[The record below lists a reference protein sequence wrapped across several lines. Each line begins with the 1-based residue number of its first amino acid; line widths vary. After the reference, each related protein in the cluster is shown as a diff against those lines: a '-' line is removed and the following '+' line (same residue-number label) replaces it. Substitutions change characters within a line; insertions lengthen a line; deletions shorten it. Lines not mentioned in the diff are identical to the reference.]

1 VLEPTVT
8 TPPVIAN
15 RAEESR
21 PVYSSLPEEPLV
33 TIESGRAWAPVNLRE
48 LWAYRELLYFLA
60 WRDIKVRY
68 KQTLMG
74 VAWVVVQPLLLTLIF
89 TLFLGVLARV
99 PSDGVPYPLLV
110 FAGLLPWSFFSSA
123 VATGAVS
130 MVSNSH
136 LVTKIYFPRLLV
148 PFAAVAAR
156 LIDFAIA
163 SVILGGMM
171 LYYRQALTPSLLM
184 APVLVALLML
194 FTTAVSTLTAALN
207 AKYRD
212 IGVMLPVLLQLWM
225 YVSPVLYPIGLIPEA
240 WRGFYILNPLV
251 GIIDGFRSAVLGRP
265 FNWPAL
271 AVTVTVTLLLLAYSL
286 FAFRRAEKSFADV
299 I

>member
-15 RAEESR
+15 RAEETR
-21 PVYSSLPEEPLV
+21 PTYSSLPEEPLV
-33 TIESGRAWAPVNLRE
+33 IIESSRALTPLNLRE
-48 LWAYRELLYFLA
+48 LWEARELLYFLA

-68 KQTLMG
+68 KQTVLG
-74 VAWVVVQPLLLTLIF
+74 VAWVVMQPLLLTLIF
-89 TLFLGVLARV
+89 TVFLGMLARV
-99 PSDGVPYPLLV
+99 PTEGVPYPLLV
-110 FAGLLPWSFFSSA
+110 FSGLLPWSFFSSA
-123 VATGAVS
+123 VSTGAVS

-148 PFAAVAAR
+148 PFAAVAGR

-163 SVILGGMM
+163 SVILGGLM
-171 LYYRQALTPSLLM
+171 LYYRQPLTPSALM
-184 APVLVALLML
+184 APVLVALTVL
-194 FTTAVSTLTAALN
+194 FTLAVSTLSAALN

-212 IGVMLPVLLQLWM
+212 VGVMLPVLLQLWM
-225 YVSPVLYPIGLIPEA
+225 YVSPVLYPLGIIPEA
-240 WRGFYILNPLV
+240 WRGLYKLNPLV
-251 GIIDGFRSAVLGRP
+251 GIIDGFRSAILGKP
-265 FNWPAL
+265 FDWGAL
-271 AVTVTVTLLLLAYSL
+271 AVTAAATLLLLAYSL

>member
-15 RAEESR
+15 RAEETR
-21 PVYSSLPEEPLV
+21 PTHSSLPEEPLI
-33 TIESGRAWAPVNLRE
+33 TIEPSRAWAPLNLRE
-48 LWAYRELLYFLA
+48 LWEFRELLYFLA
-60 WRDIKVRY
+60 WRDVKVRY
-68 KQTLMG
+68 KQTVFG
-74 VAWVVVQPLLLTLIF
+74 VAWVVLQPLLLTLIF
-89 TLFLGVLARV
+89 TVFLGMLARV
-99 PSDGVPYPLLV
+99 PTEGVPYALLV
-110 FAGLLPWSFFSSA
+110 YAGLLPWSFFNSA
-123 VATGAVS
+123 VSSGAVS

-163 SVILGGMM
+163 SVLLGGLM
-171 LYYRQALTPSLLM
+171 LYYRQGPTTGLLM
-184 APVLVALLML
+184 APVLVALTVL
-194 FTTAVSTLTAALN
+194 FALAVSTLAAAVN

-212 IGVMLPVLLQLWM
+212 VGVMLPVLLQLWM
-225 YVSPVLYPIGLIPEA
+225 YVSPVLYPLGVIPPA
-240 WRGFYILNPLV
+240 WRGLYTLNPLV

-265 FNWPAL
+265 FNWGAL
-271 AVTVTVTLLLLAYSL
+271 AVTAAATALLLAYSL
-286 FAFRRAEKSFADV
+286 FEFRRAEKSFADV

>member
-15 RAEESR
+15 RAEETR
-21 PVYSSLPEEPLV
+21 RTRSSLPEEPLI
-33 TIESGRAWAPVNLRE
+33 TIESSRAWAPLNLRE
-48 LWAYRELLYFLA
+48 LWEYRELLYFLA

-68 KQTLMG
+68 KQTVLG
-74 VAWVVVQPLLLTLIF
+74 VAWVVMQPLLLTLIF
-89 TLFLGVLARV
+89 TVFLGMLARV
-99 PSDGVPYPLLV
+99 PTEGVPYPLLV
-110 FAGLLPWSFFSSA
+110 YAGLLPWSFFSSA
-123 VATGAVS
+123 VSTGAVS

-163 SVILGGMM
+163 SVILGGLM
-171 LYYRQALTPSLLM
+171 LYYRQALTPSALM
-184 APVLVALLML
+184 APVLIALTLL
-194 FTTAVSTLTAALN
+194 FTLAVSTLAAALN

-212 IGVMLPVLLQLWM
+212 VGVMLPVLLQLWM
-225 YVSPVLYPIGLIPEA
+225 YVSPVLYPFGIIPEA
-240 WRGFYILNPLV
+240 WRGLYKLNPLV
-251 GIIDGFRSAVLGRP
+251 GIIDGFRSAILGRP
-265 FNWPAL
+265 FDWGAL
-271 AVTVTVTLLLLAYSL
+271 AVTVAATALLLAYSL